1 MIKLSCSKR
10 EEKGKS
16 QKKKKKKKSVSLW
29 YNYCDSCAFLLLFN
43 KAISLIHS
51 TIVETERERETLAG
65 TVRGSGR

>member
-16 QKKKKKKKSVSLW
+16 QKKKEKKSVSLW

-43 KAISLIHS
+43 KAISLIVS
-51 TIVETERERETLAG
+51 TMVECERERQEQ
-65 TVRGSGR
+65 

>member
-1 MIKLSCSKR
+1 MFQ
-10 EEKGKS
+10 KGKKR
-16 QKKKKKKKSVSLW
+16 QITKKEKKKKSVSLW

>member
-16 QKKKKKKKSVSLW
+16 QKKKKKKSVSLW

-43 KAISLIHS
+43 KAISLIVS
-51 TIVETERERETLAG
+51 TMVECERERQE
-65 TVRGSGR
+65 R

>member
-16 QKKKKKKKSVSLW
+16 QKKKKKSVSLW

-43 KAISLIHS
+43 KAISLIVS
-51 TIVETERERETLAG
+51 TMVECERERETLAG

>member
-16 QKKKKKKKSVSLW
+16 QKKKKKKSVSLW

-43 KAISLIHS
+43 KAISLIVS
-51 TIVETERERETLAG
+51 TMVECERERETLAG

>member
-16 QKKKKKKKSVSLW
+16 QKKEKKSVSLW

-43 KAISLIHS
+43 KAISLIVS
-51 TIVETERERETLAG
+51 TMVECERERETLAG